1 MKKNTKS
8 IYNMIKKHVFTC
20 SVFFIFIS
28 CNKRDK
34 ECYEK
39 FQDLYLKR
47 YTLWFGS
54 ENHPEIKPETP
65 NESIEYDELIKQ
77 TNDSLQIMLDCA
89 IKQNPKNEMLHL
101 YKMKQLYLAGKLKDT
116 YSFLKTVDKEIVK
129 QDMYFQMSLFST
141 LCRELDE
148 NKIPIEDYKLLLKQY
163 SPDLNPVY
171 KERAFELF
179 LSYLI
184 TNNLDEFKK
193 ELQKK
198 YSKTILPEDLNDR
211 KRIIENIMMRG
222 DRLIF
227 D

>member
-1 MKKNTKS
+1 MKRNTKS
-8 IYNMIKKHVFTC
+8 IYNMIKKYVFTC
-20 SVFFIFIS
+20 SVFFIFMS

-34 ECYEK
+34 DCYEK
-39 FQDLYLKR
+39 YQDLYLKR

-54 ENHPEIKPETP
+54 ENHPEIKPEIP

-89 IKQNPKNEMLHL
+89 IKQNPKNEMLYL
-101 YKMKQLYLAGKLKDT
+101 YKMKQLYIAGKLKDT
-116 YSFLKTVDKEIVK
+116 DSFLKTVDKEIVK

-163 SPDLNPVY
+163 SPNLNPVY

-184 TNNLDEFKK
+184 TNNLDKFKK

>member
-1 MKKNTKS
+1 MKRNTKS
-8 IYNMIKKHVFTC
+8 IYNMIKKYVFIC
-20 SVFFIFIS
+20 SVLFILMS

-34 ECYEK
+34 DCYEK
-39 FQDLYLKR
+39 YQDLYLKR

-54 ENHPEIKPETP
+54 ENHLEIKPEIP

-89 IKQNPKNEMLHL
+89 IKQNPKNEMLYL

-116 YSFLKTVDKEIVK
+116 DSFLKTVDKEIVK

-141 LCRELDE
+141 LCQELDE

-211 KRIIENIMMRG
+211 KKIIENIMMRG

>member
-1 MKKNTKS
+1 MEKNAKS
-8 IYNMIKKHVFTC
+8 IYNMINIYIFTC
-20 SVFFIFIS
+20 SVFFIFLG
-28 CNKRDK
+28 CNKKDK
-34 ECYEK
+34 DCYEK
-39 FQDLYLKR
+39 YQDLYLKR
-47 YTLWFGS
+47 YNLWFGS
-54 ENHPEIKPETP
+54 ENHPEIKPEIP

-89 IKQNPKNEMLHL
+89 IKQNPKNEMLYL

-116 YSFLKTVDKEIVK
+116 SSFLKTVDKEIVK

-163 SPDLNPVY
+163 SPNLNPVY

-184 TNNLDEFKK
+184 TNNLDKFKK

>member
-1 MKKNTKS
+1 
-8 IYNMIKKHVFTC
+8 MIKKHVFTC

-28 CNKRDK
+28 CNKKDK

-47 YTLWFGS
+47 YTLWIGS
-54 ENHPEIKPETP
+54 ENHLEIKPEIP

-89 IKQNPKNEMLHL
+89 IKQNPKNEMLYL

-116 YSFLKTVDKEIVK
+116 DSFLKTVDKEIVK

-141 LCRELDE
+141 LCQELDE

>member
-1 MKKNTKS
+1 MEKSAKS

-54 ENHPEIKPETP
+54 ENHLEIKPEIP

-89 IKQNPKNEMLHL
+89 IKQNPKNEMLYL

-116 YSFLKTVDKEIVK
+116 SSFLKTVDKEIVK

-148 NKIPIEDYKLLLKQY
+148 NKIPIKDYKLLLKQY

-184 TNNLDEFKK
+184 TNNLGEFKK

>member
-1 MKKNTKS
+1 MEKSTKS
-8 IYNMIKKHVFTC
+8 IYNMIKKYVFTC
-20 SVFFIFIS
+20 SVLFILMS
-28 CNKRDK
+28 CNKKDK

-39 FQDLYLKR
+39 FQDFYLKR
-47 YTLWFGS
+47 HTLWFGS
-54 ENHPEIKPETP
+54 ESHPEIKLEIP

-89 IKQNPKNEMLHL
+89 IKQNPKNEMLYL

-116 YSFLKTVDKEIVK
+116 DSFLKTVDKKIVK

-163 SPDLNPVY
+163 SPNLNPVY

>member
-1 MKKNTKS
+1 
-8 IYNMIKKHVFTC
+8 MIKKHVFTC

-28 CNKRDK
+28 CNKKDK

-54 ENHPEIKPETP
+54 ENHLEIKPEIP

-89 IKQNPKNEMLHL
+89 IKQNPKNEMLYL

-116 YSFLKTVDKEIVK
+116 DSFLKTVDKEIVK

-141 LCRELDE
+141 LCQELDE

-184 TNNLDEFKK
+184 TNNLDKFKK

-211 KRIIENIMMRG
+211 KRMIENIMMRG

>member
-1 MKKNTKS
+1 MEKNTKS
-8 IYNMIKKHVFTC
+8 IYNMIKKYIFTC
-20 SVFFIFIS
+20 SVFFIFLG

-34 ECYEK
+34 DCYEK
-39 FQDLYLKR
+39 YQDLYLKR
-47 YTLWFGS
+47 YTLWFSS
-54 ENHPEIKPETP
+54 ESHPEIKPEIP
-65 NESIEYDELIKQ
+65 NESIEYDKLIKQ

-89 IKQNPKNEMLHL
+89 IKQNPKNEMLYL
-101 YKMKQLYLAGKLKDT
+101 YKMKQFYLAGKLKDT

-129 QDMYFQMSLFST
+129 QDMYFQMSLFSI

-193 ELQKK
+193 ELQNK

-222 DRLIF
+222 DKLIF

>member
-1 MKKNTKS
+1 
-8 IYNMIKKHVFTC
+8 
-20 SVFFIFIS
+20 
-28 CNKRDK
+28 
-34 ECYEK
+34 
-39 FQDLYLKR
+39 
-47 YTLWFGS
+47 
-54 ENHPEIKPETP
+54 
-65 NESIEYDELIKQ
+65 
-77 TNDSLQIMLDCA
+77 
-89 IKQNPKNEMLHL
+89 
-101 YKMKQLYLAGKLKDT
+101 
-116 YSFLKTVDKEIVK
+116 
-129 QDMYFQMSLFST
+129 MYFQMSLFST
-141 LCRELDE
+141 LCRELDK

-163 SPDLNPVY
+163 SPNLNPVY

-184 TNNLDEFKK
+184 TNNLDKFKK

>member
-1 MKKNTKS
+1 MKRNTKS

-28 CNKRDK
+28 CNKKDK

-54 ENHPEIKPETP
+54 ENHLEIKPEIP

-89 IKQNPKNEMLHL
+89 IKQNPKNEMLYL

-116 YSFLKTVDKEIVK
+116 DSFLKTVDKEIVK

-163 SPDLNPVY
+163 SPNLNPVY

-184 TNNLDEFKK
+184 TNNLGEFKK

>member
-1 MKKNTKS
+1 MEKSAKS

-28 CNKRDK
+28 CNKKDK

-54 ENHPEIKPETP
+54 ENHLEIKPEIP

-89 IKQNPKNEMLHL
+89 IKQNPKNEMLYL

-116 YSFLKTVDKEIVK
+116 DSFLKTVDKEIVK

-141 LCRELDE
+141 LCQELDE

-184 TNNLDEFKK
+184 TNNLGEFKK

-211 KRIIENIMMRG
+211 KRMIENIMMRG

>member
-1 MKKNTKS
+1 MEKSTKS
-8 IYNMIKKHVFTC
+8 IYNMIKKYVFTC
-20 SVFFIFIS
+20 SVLFILMS
-28 CNKRDK
+28 CNKKDK

-39 FQDLYLKR
+39 FQDFYLKR
-47 YTLWFGS
+47 HTLWFGS
-54 ENHPEIKPETP
+54 ESHPEIKLEIP

-89 IKQNPKNEMLHL
+89 IKQNPKNEMLYL

-116 YSFLKTVDKEIVK
+116 DSFLKTVDKEIVK
-129 QDMYFQMSLFST
+129 QDMYSQMSLFST

-163 SPDLNPVY
+163 SPNLNPVY

>member
-1 MKKNTKS
+1 MEKSAKS
-8 IYNMIKKHVFTC
+8 IYNMIKKYIFTC
-20 SVFFIFIS
+20 SVFFIFLG
-28 CNKRDK
+28 CNKKDK
-34 ECYEK
+34 DCFEK
-39 FQDLYLKR
+39 YQDLYLKR

-89 IKQNPKNEMLHL
+89 IKQNPKNEMLYL
-101 YKMKQLYLAGKLKDT
+101 YKMKQFYLAGKLKDT

-129 QDMYFQMSLFST
+129 QDMYFQMSLFSI

-163 SPDLNPVY
+163 SPNLNPVY

-193 ELQKK
+193 ELQNK
-198 YSKTILPEDLNDR
+198 YSKTILPEDLDDR

>member
-34 ECYEK
+34 NCYEK

-54 ENHPEIKPETP
+54 ENHLEIKPEIP

-89 IKQNPKNEMLHL
+89 IKQNPKNEMLYL

-116 YSFLKTVDKEIVK
+116 SSFLKTVDKEIVK

-163 SPDLNPVY
+163 SPILNPVY

-184 TNNLDEFKK
+184 TNNLGEFKK

>member
-1 MKKNTKS
+1 MEKSAKS
-8 IYNMIKKHVFTC
+8 IYNMIKNIYLHV
-20 SVFFIFIS
+20 SVFFIFLG
-28 CNKRDK
+28 CNKKDK
-34 ECYEK
+34 DCYEK
-39 FQDLYLKR
+39 YQDLYLKR

-54 ENHPEIKPETP
+54 ENHPEIKPEIP

-89 IKQNPKNEMLHL
+89 IKQNPKNEMLYL

-116 YSFLKTVDKEIVK
+116 SSFLKTVDKEIVK

-148 NKIPIEDYKLLLKQY
+148 NKIPIKDYKLLLKQY

-193 ELQKK
+193 ELQNK

>member
-1 MKKNTKS
+1 
-8 IYNMIKKHVFTC
+8 MIKKHVFTC

-28 CNKRDK
+28 CNKKDK

-54 ENHPEIKPETP
+54 ENHLEIKPEIP

-89 IKQNPKNEMLHL
+89 IKQNPKNEMLYL

-116 YSFLKTVDKEIVK
+116 DSFLKIVDKEIVK

-163 SPDLNPVY
+163 SPDLNLVY

>member
-1 MKKNTKS
+1 MKRNTKS
-8 IYNMIKKHVFTC
+8 IYNMIKKYIFTC

-39 FQDLYLKR
+39 YQDLYLKR

-54 ENHPEIKPETP
+54 ESHPEIKLGIP

-89 IKQNPKNEMLHL
+89 IKQNPKNEMLYL

-116 YSFLKTVDKEIVK
+116 DSFLKTVDKEIVK

-193 ELQKK
+193 ELQNK

>member
-34 ECYEK
+34 DCYEK

-54 ENHPEIKPETP
+54 ENHLEIKPEIP

-89 IKQNPKNEMLHL
+89 IKQNPKNEMLYL

-116 YSFLKTVDKEIVK
+116 DSFLKTVDKEIVK

-184 TNNLDEFKK
+184 TNNLDVFKK

>member
-1 MKKNTKS
+1 MEKSAKS
-8 IYNMIKKHVFTC
+8 IYNMIKKYVFTC
-20 SVFFIFIS
+20 SVFFIFMS
-28 CNKRDK
+28 CNKKDK
-34 ECYEK
+34 DCYEK
-39 FQDLYLKR
+39 YQDFYLKR

-54 ENHPEIKPETP
+54 ENHPEIKPEIP

-89 IKQNPKNEMLHL
+89 IKQNPKNEMLYL
-101 YKMKQLYLAGKLKDT
+101 YKMKQLYLVRKLKDT
-116 YSFLKTVDKEIVK
+116 DSFLKTVDKEIVK

-163 SPDLNPVY
+163 SPDLNLVY

-184 TNNLDEFKK
+184 TNNLDKFKK

>member
-1 MKKNTKS
+1 MKRNTKS

-20 SVFFIFIS
+20 SVFFIFVS

-54 ENHPEIKPETP
+54 ESHPEIKLEIP

-89 IKQNPKNEMLHL
+89 IKQNPKNEMLYL

-116 YSFLKTVDKEIVK
+116 SSFLKTVDKEIVK

-163 SPDLNPVY
+163 SPDFNPVY

-184 TNNLDEFKK
+184 TNNLDKFKK

>member
-1 MKKNTKS
+1 
-8 IYNMIKKHVFTC
+8 MIKKHVFTC

-28 CNKRDK
+28 CNKKDK

-54 ENHPEIKPETP
+54 ENHLEIKPEIP

-89 IKQNPKNEMLHL
+89 IKQNPKNEMLYL

-116 YSFLKTVDKEIVK
+116 DSFLKTVDKKIVK

-211 KRIIENIMMRG
+211 KRMIENIMMRG

>member
-1 MKKNTKS
+1 MEKSAKS

-34 ECYEK
+34 DCYEK

-54 ENHPEIKPETP
+54 ENHLEIKPEIP

-89 IKQNPKNEMLHL
+89 IKQNPKNEMLYL

-116 YSFLKTVDKEIVK
+116 SSFLKTVDKEIVK

-163 SPDLNPVY
+163 SPDLNLVY

-184 TNNLDEFKK
+184 TNNLDKFKK

>member
-1 MKKNTKS
+1 
-8 IYNMIKKHVFTC
+8 MIKKHVFTC

-28 CNKRDK
+28 CNKKDK

-54 ENHPEIKPETP
+54 ENHLEIKPEIP

-89 IKQNPKNEMLHL
+89 IKQNPKNEMLYL

-116 YSFLKTVDKEIVK
+116 DSFLKTVDKEIVK

-141 LCRELDE
+141 LCQELDE

-184 TNNLDEFKK
+184 TNNLGEFKK

-198 YSKTILPEDLNDR
+198 YSKTILPED
-211 KRIIENIMMRG
+211 IMMRG

>member
-1 MKKNTKS
+1 MEKNTKS

-34 ECYEK
+34 DCYEK

-54 ENHPEIKPETP
+54 ENHLEIKPEIP

-89 IKQNPKNEMLHL
+89 IKQNPKNEMLYL

-116 YSFLKTVDKEIVK
+116 DSFLKTVDKEIVK

-141 LCRELDE
+141 LCRELDK

-163 SPDLNPVY
+163 SPNLNPVY

>member
-1 MKKNTKS
+1 MEKSAKS

-28 CNKRDK
+28 CNKKDK

-39 FQDLYLKR
+39 YQDLYLKQ

-54 ENHPEIKPETP
+54 ESHPEIKLEIP

-89 IKQNPKNEMLHL
+89 IKQNPKNEMLYL

-116 YSFLKTVDKEIVK
+116 SSFLKTVDKEIVK

-148 NKIPIEDYKLLLKQY
+148 NKIPIKDYKLLLKQY

-184 TNNLDEFKK
+184 TNNLGEFKK

>member
-1 MKKNTKS
+1 M
-8 IYNMIKKHVFTC
+8 
-20 SVFFIFIS
+20 FFIFIS
-28 CNKRDK
+28 CNKKDK

-54 ENHPEIKPETP
+54 ESHPEIKLGIP

-89 IKQNPKNEMLHL
+89 IKQNPKNEMLYL

-116 YSFLKTVDKEIVK
+116 DSFLKTVDKEIVK

-141 LCRELDE
+141 LCQELDE

>member
-1 MKKNTKS
+1 MEKSAKS
-8 IYNMIKKHVFTC
+8 IYNMIKKYVFIC
-20 SVFFIFIS
+20 SVFFIFMS
-28 CNKRDK
+28 CNKKDK
-34 ECYEK
+34 DCYEK
-39 FQDLYLKR
+39 YQDFYLKR

-54 ENHPEIKPETP
+54 ENHPEIKPEIP

-89 IKQNPKNEMLHL
+89 IKQNPKNEMLYL

-116 YSFLKTVDKEIVK
+116 SSFLKTVDKEIVK

-148 NKIPIEDYKLLLKQY
+148 NKIPIKDYKLLLKQY

-193 ELQKK
+193 ELQNK

-222 DRLIF
+222 DKLIF

>member
-34 ECYEK
+34 DCYEK

-54 ENHPEIKPETP
+54 ENHLEIKPEIP

-89 IKQNPKNEMLHL
+89 IKQNPKNEMLYL

-116 YSFLKTVDKEIVK
+116 DSFLKTVDKEIVK

-184 TNNLDEFKK
+184 TNNLDKFKK

>member
-1 MKKNTKS
+1 MKRNTKS

-28 CNKRDK
+28 CNKKDK

-54 ENHPEIKPETP
+54 ENHLEIKPEIP

-89 IKQNPKNEMLHL
+89 IKQNPKNEMLYL

-116 YSFLKTVDKEIVK
+116 DSFLKTVDKEIVK

-184 TNNLDEFKK
+184 TNNLGEFKK

-211 KRIIENIMMRG
+211 KRMIENIMMRG

>member
-34 ECYEK
+34 NCYEK

-54 ENHPEIKPETP
+54 ENHLEIKPEIP

-89 IKQNPKNEMLHL
+89 IKQNPKNEMLYL

-116 YSFLKTVDKEIVK
+116 DSFLKTVDKEIVK

-148 NKIPIEDYKLLLKQY
+148 NKIPTEDYKLLLKQY
-163 SPDLNPVY
+163 SPNLNPVY

-184 TNNLDEFKK
+184 TNNLDKFKK

-198 YSKTILPEDLNDR
+198 YPKTILPEDLNDR

>member
-1 MKKNTKS
+1 MKRNTKS

-28 CNKRDK
+28 CNKKDK

-54 ENHPEIKPETP
+54 ESHPEIKPEIP

-89 IKQNPKNEMLHL
+89 IKQNPKNEMLYL

-116 YSFLKTVDKEIVK
+116 DSFLKTVDKEIVK

-141 LCRELDE
+141 LCQELDE

-184 TNNLDEFKK
+184 TNNLGEFKK

>member
-1 MKKNTKS
+1 MKRNTKS

-54 ENHPEIKPETP
+54 ESHPEIKLEIP

-89 IKQNPKNEMLHL
+89 IKQNPKNEMLYL
-101 YKMKQLYLAGKLKDT
+101 YKMKQLHLAGKLKDT
-116 YSFLKTVDKEIVK
+116 SSFLKTVDKEIVK
-129 QDMYFQMSLFST
+129 QDMYSQMSLFST

-184 TNNLDEFKK
+184 TNNLGEFKK

>member
-1 MKKNTKS
+1 MEKSAKS

-20 SVFFIFIS
+20 SVFFIFTS

-39 FQDLYLKR
+39 YQDLYLKQ

-54 ENHPEIKPETP
+54 ESHPEIKLEIP

-89 IKQNPKNEMLHL
+89 IKQNPKNEMLYL

-116 YSFLKTVDKEIVK
+116 SSFLKTVDKEIVK

-148 NKIPIEDYKLLLKQY
+148 NKIPIKDYKLLLKQY

-184 TNNLDEFKK
+184 TNNLGEFKK

>member
-1 MKKNTKS
+1 MKRNTKS

-28 CNKRDK
+28 CNKKDK

-54 ENHPEIKPETP
+54 ENHLEIKPEIP

-89 IKQNPKNEMLHL
+89 IKQNPKNEMLYL

-116 YSFLKTVDKEIVK
+116 DSFLKTVDKEIVK

-141 LCRELDE
+141 LCQELDE

-211 KRIIENIMMRG
+211 KRMIENIMMRG

>member
-184 TNNLDEFKK
+184 TNNLDKFKK

>member
-1 MKKNTKS
+1 MEKSAKS

-34 ECYEK
+34 DCYEK

-54 ENHPEIKPETP
+54 ENHLEIKPEIP

-89 IKQNPKNEMLHL
+89 IKQNPKNEMLYL

-116 YSFLKTVDKEIVK
+116 SSFLKTVDKEIVK
-129 QDMYFQMSLFST
+129 QDMYFQMSLFPT

-184 TNNLDEFKK
+184 TNNLDKFKK

>member
-1 MKKNTKS
+1 MKRNTKS

-28 CNKRDK
+28 CNKKDK

-54 ENHPEIKPETP
+54 ENHLEIKPEIP

-89 IKQNPKNEMLHL
+89 IKQNPKNEMLYL
-101 YKMKQLYLAGKLKDT
+101 YKLKQLYLAGKLKDT
-116 YSFLKTVDKEIVK
+116 DSFLKTVDKEIVK

-141 LCRELDE
+141 LCQELDE

-184 TNNLDEFKK
+184 TNNLGEFKK

-211 KRIIENIMMRG
+211 KRMIENIMMRG

>member
-1 MKKNTKS
+1 MKRNTKS

-28 CNKRDK
+28 CNKKDK

-54 ENHPEIKPETP
+54 ENHLEIKPEIP

-89 IKQNPKNEMLHL
+89 IKQNPKNEMLYL

-116 YSFLKTVDKEIVK
+116 DSFLKTVDKEIVK

-141 LCRELDE
+141 LCQELDE

-184 TNNLDEFKK
+184 TNNLDKFKK

-211 KRIIENIMMRG
+211 KRMIENIMMRG

>member
-1 MKKNTKS
+1 MEKSAKS

-34 ECYEK
+34 DCYEK

-47 YTLWFGS
+47 YTLWFDS
-54 ENHPEIKPETP
+54 ENHLEIKPEIP

-89 IKQNPKNEMLHL
+89 IKKNQKNEMLYL

-116 YSFLKTVDKEIVK
+116 SSFLKTVDKEIVK

-184 TNNLDEFKK
+184 TNNLDKFKK